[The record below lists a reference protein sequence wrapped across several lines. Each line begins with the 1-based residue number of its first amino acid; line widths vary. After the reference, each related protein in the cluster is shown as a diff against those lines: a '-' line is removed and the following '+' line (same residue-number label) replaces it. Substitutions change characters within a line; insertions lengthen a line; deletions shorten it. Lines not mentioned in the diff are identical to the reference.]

1 MLKQYKRLFEFEEVK
16 LVFKEEAIV
25 EIAKK
30 AIKKKTGARGLRSII
45 ESILLK
51 TMFKIPALND
61 IEEVI
66 VNESVV
72 KNNNEPIIIH
82 SKTKKTTAA

>member
-1 MLKQYKRLFEFEEVK
+1 
-16 LVFKEEAIV
+16 
-25 EIAKK
+25 
-30 AIKKKTGARGLRSII
+30 
-45 ESILLK
+45 
-51 TMFKIPALND
+51 MFKIPAIND